1 MNRGRDEIYVQPFPG
16 PGRKWTIST
25 EGGQSPV
32 WAHNGELFYVGGN
45 RMMVVDVQT
54 QPTFTAG
61 RPRPLFEMS
70 TSLLSTSLPSTF
82 DVTADGQHFLMIKQS
97 ELELP
102 ATHLNIVL
110 NWDQELLRLVP
121 TN

>member
-1 MNRGRDEIYVQPFPG
+1 
-16 PGRKWTIST
+16 
-25 EGGQSPV
+25 
-32 WAHNGELFYVGGN
+32 
-45 RMMVVDVQT
+45 MMVVDVQT